1 MQVKNV
7 NSLQKTKR
15 IKRIRGKGIPVKQSI
30 WMKSIQM
37 KSIQRKCR
45 QMKKNILIKSMQI
58 KCIPMNSIQI

>member
-7 NSLQKTKR
+7 NSVQKTKR

-45 QMKKNILIKSMQI
+45 QMKKKHTNQKHANKMYS
-58 KCIPMNSIQI
+58 NE